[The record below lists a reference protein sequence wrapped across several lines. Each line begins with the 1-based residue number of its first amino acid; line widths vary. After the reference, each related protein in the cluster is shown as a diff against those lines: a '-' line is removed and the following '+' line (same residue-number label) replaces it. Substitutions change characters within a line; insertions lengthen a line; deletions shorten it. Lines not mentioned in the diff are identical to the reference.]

1 MWIIAECFSIIS
13 AVGFW
18 WLRSNRYLVLQSIK
32 GKTMDILTQ
41 ILSKYSTL
49 IFTIIGAY
57 AAIKIGLMVSAGG
70 LRQALSRGIAFLL
83 VVAVFVQLWNP
94 FLNWLFIKSQSNM
107 GDNLFAQSA
116 LQLAQDTISLVK
128 NSEVSGEPLALDIE
142 QKDFDSAV
150 TEAETTVKNAASAA
164 NSAASATT
172 TTNRSAAQTATQ
184 ASVAKPAQSNVIVD
198 AQQALQAVH
207 SINQPV
213 PTPTIPG
220 GGQAYIDAFLAEQK
234 KLNAAQQQSSDA
246 QKALEAVNALGG
258 GGPNK
263 TYTVKSGD
271 SLAKIAKANGATITQ
286 LCQINNIPNCNLI
299 YRNMILVLP

>member
-1 MWIIAECFSIIS
+1 ME
-13 AVGFW
+13 
-18 WLRSNRYLVLQSIK
+18 
-32 GKTMDILTQ
+32 ILSQ

-116 LQLAQDTISLVK
+116 LQLTKDTISLVK
-128 NSEVSGEPLALDIE
+128 NSEVSGEPMTLDIE
-142 QKDFDSAV
+142 QKSFDNAV
-150 TEAETTVKNAASAA
+150 TETETIVEKAA
-164 NSAASATT
+164 NSVTGVTNNAVGTTTTRSATT
-172 TTNRSAAQTATQ
+172 QTTTQ
-184 ASVAKPAQSNVIVD
+184 VSVVEPAQANVIMN

-213 PTPTIPG
+213 PTPTVAG
-220 GGQAYIDAFLAEQK
+220 GGQAYIDAFLKEQK
-234 KLNAAQQQSSDA
+234 QLNADQQQSSDA
-246 QKALEAVNALGG
+246 QSAIEAVKGLGG
-258 GGPNK
+258 GGPNR

-271 SLAKIAKANGATITQ
+271 SLAKIAKANGTTVSL
-286 LCQINNIPNCNLI
+286 LCKINNIPNCNVI
-299 YRNMILVLP
+299 YRNQVLVLP

>member
-1 MWIIAECFSIIS
+1 ME
-13 AVGFW
+13 
-18 WLRSNRYLVLQSIK
+18 
-32 GKTMDILTQ
+32 ILSQ

-107 GDNLFAQSA
+107 GENLFAQSA
-116 LQLAQDTISLVK
+116 LQLTKDTISLVK
-128 NSEVSGEPLALDIE
+128 NSEVSGEPMTLDIE
-142 QKDFDSAV
+142 QKDFDGAV
-150 TEAETTVKNAASAA
+150 TETETIVEKAA
-164 NSAASATT
+164 NSVTGVTNNAVGTTTSRSATT
-172 TTNRSAAQTATQ
+172 QTATQ
-184 ASVAKPAQSNVIVD
+184 VNVAKPAQANVIMN

-213 PTPTIPG
+213 PTPTVAG
-220 GGQAYIDAFLAEQK
+220 GGQAYIDAFLKEQK
-234 KLNAAQQQSSDA
+234 QLNADQQSSDA
-246 QKALEAVNALGG
+246 QNALEAVSALGG

-271 SLAKIAKANGATITQ
+271 SLAKIAKVNNTTVSL
-286 LCQINNIPNCNLI
+286 LCKINNIPNCNVI
-299 YRNMILVLP
+299 YRNQVLVLP